1 MTLRF
6 YPLHTL
12 KAATQFT
19 PEAVKTY
26 SKKSIKKWKWKKW
39 KGKVKKMKMKKMK
52 VKKWTW
58 KKWKWKGESGAVKL
72 KTRKWKKWMWKSSMK
87 VKSATSCHPQAWLAN
102 EWLRG
107 HWAPGMRIYRA
118 AGTRHRKKL
127 IPGRLAATWCCY
139 RRHRRRNKKILK
151 RLSFSALRLL
161 FSWNKHLMISLPHE
175 LRSSIDFYEPT
186 SLVSPIKYKHEKGE
200 GLFVP
205 SVRGRSQR

>member
-19 PEAVKTY
+19 PKAVKTY

-139 RRHRRRNKKILK
+139 RRHRRRNKKNLK
-151 RLSFSALRLL
+151 ASQLWDFS
-161 FSWNKHLMISLPHE
+161 SHE
-175 LRSSIDFYEPT
+175 TNI
-186 SLVSPIKYKHEKGE
+186 
-200 GLFVP
+200 
-205 SVRGRSQR
+205 